1 MHELG
6 ITRNIVSIVGEAAAG
21 RRVRR
26 VTLEIGKLS
35 GVTVAAVRFCF
46 DIVAEGTLLQGAMLE
61 IVEPAGRARCR
72 ACAAEFETATLWA
85 ACACGSRDL
94 VRLQGE
100 ELMVKT
106 MELEEAA

>member
-6 ITRNIVSIVGEAAAG
+6 ITRNIVAIVSDAAGG

-26 VTLEIGKLS
+26 VTLEIGQLS
-35 GVTVAAVRFCF
+35 GVMADAVRFCF
-46 DIVAEGTLLQGAMLE
+46 DIVAQGTVVEGATLD
-61 IVEPAGRARCR
+61 IREPAGRASCRRCG
-72 ACAAEFETATLWA
+72 AEFAIATLWA
-85 ACACGSRDL
+85 ACGCGSRDL

-100 ELMVKT
+100 ELTVKT